1 MHGNYAMHKDGLVA
15 GRDER
20 RDGGPGHPGRVE
32 RPELLGA
39 ARSIEGR
46 GLRRSVRV
54 FHAQPHCGG
63 GDGGRRGISAC
74 VVQRNRV
81 VRGADRHL

>member
-20 RDGGPGHPGRVE
+20 RDGGPGHPNQVE
-32 RPELLGA
+32 RPELLDDAG
-39 ARSIEGR
+39 SIEGR

-54 FHAQPHCGG
+54 LHAQPHYDG
-63 GDGGRRGISAC
+63 GDVKTFKDEEYVNGNYIMLMTKNLWG
-74 VVQRNRV
+74 
-81 VRGADRHL
+81 